1 MKNSKK
7 KRKDIYDL
15 LKAQDLKAYL
25 EEEGHKFEGD
35 KMICPFH
42 ADTVPSFSVY
52 QTEDGFYRWHCFGC
66 KEKEDENE
74 ITGGSIIDYEMR
86 ENNISK
92 EEAVEKLTK
101 HFGLEPKIV
110 AEYPY
115 TDENGNVLYKILR
128 SEPGKIFTVDRKMN
142 GIRRVLYQLPKLIK
156 ANDIWLVEGEKDVE
170 TLEKLGF
177 VATTWPFGKGNW
189 RPEYAEFFKGKNV
202 CLCLDTDVEEEIVN
216 DIATSISEAGA
227 SSLTHIELDLKEG
240 KDISD
245 WVEENKE
252 LPKEKLAEKL
262 LQIIL
267 KAVKSPQSNP
277 VSRESIS
284 YQFDST
290 FEGVPADNEIEIK
303 NSFLCEYVE
312 SISKITDAPQCF
324 ILFSGLA
331 LLSAVLNHF
340 YFSWVNPTH
349 LNLYI
354 LLLAQSTTERKSTLI
369 DIAYDYLK
377 EVGRIAPEP
386 TSLIYPSIFSPE
398 AFFDELE
405 GRKRG
410 IILWREL
417 NTVKA
422 LFSKTYGKGL
432 PSLFTNIWDGRSVS
446 QRFKKEGFRKVDDPV
461 VSILCGGIGE
471 WLVEGLRRL
480 DFQGGLWT
488 RFLFVP
494 VAPRKIDYRLPGSF
508 TLNSEIISELR
519 RLIALPPGAMD
530 IEAIKPAI
538 NHWMVEITKE
548 KQALGDAIAETFYN
562 KLEINAVKIAC
573 LLQLAANYSIAVKE
587 EAILDAINICEWI
600 KRRLPN
606 LLRGFM
612 QTDWDRERE
621 RILNVLER
629 KGDSTT
635 REIYMFANIDS
646 SHGIKHLENLIDEG
660 LVSSR
665 GTKKGSR
672 GRPGRIFFLI
682 K

>member
-1 MKNSKK
+1 MNDSNK
-7 KRKDIYDL
+7 KRRDVYSL
-15 LKAQDLKAYL
+15 LKYQDLKVYL

-66 KEKEDENE
+66 KE
-74 ITGGSIIDYEMR
+74 GGSIIDYEMR
-86 ENNISK
+86 ENNISQ

-115 TDENGNVLYKILR
+115 TDENNNVLYKVRRI
-128 SEPGKIFTVDRKMN
+128 EPGHDFPVDRKMN
-142 GIRRVLYQLPKLIK
+142 DVRRVLYHLSKMLEAK
-156 ANDIWLVEGEKDVE
+156 DVWVVEGEKDVE
-170 TLEKLGF
+170 TLEKLEF
-177 VATTWPFGKGNW
+177 VATTWMSGKGNW
-189 RPEYAEFFKGKNV
+189 RPEYAKFFKDKNV
-202 CLCLDTDVEEEIVN
+202 YLCLDTDVPEEIVN
-216 DIATSISEAGA
+216 NIATSISEAGA
-227 SSLTHIELDLKEG
+227 STLTHIELDLKEG

-252 LPKEKLAEKL
+252 LSKGKLQKKL

-267 KAVKSPQSNP
+267 KAVKNPQSNSKEN
-277 VSRESIS
+277 VS
-284 YQFDST
+284 YQFDSS
-290 FEGVPADNEIEIK
+290 FEGAPEDNEIEVR
-303 NSFLCEYVE
+303 NPFLCEYIE

-340 YFSWVNPTH
+340 YFNWVNATH

-354 LLLAQSTTERKSTLI
+354 LLLAQSTSERKSTLI
-369 DIAYDYLK
+369 DIVYDYLK

-386 TSLIYPSIFSPE
+386 TNLIYPSGFSPE

-405 GRKRG
+405 EHNRG

-417 NTVKA
+417 NIVKA
-422 LFSKTYGKGL
+422 LFGKTYGKGL

-446 QRFKKEGFRKVDDPV
+446 QRFKKEGLRKVDNPV

-471 WLVEGLRRL
+471 WLVEGLQRL

-494 VAPRKIDYRLPGSF
+494 VASRRIGYRLPGSF
-508 TLNSEIISELR
+508 TYNSEIIHKLR
-519 RLIALPPGAMD
+519 GLIALAPKAMD
-530 IEAIKPAI
+530 IEAVKPAI
-538 NHWMVEITKE
+538 NRWMVEITKE

-562 KLEINAVKIAC
+562 KLEINAVKISC
-573 LLQLAANYSIAVKE
+573 LLALASNSSTVVGD
-587 EAILDAINICEWI
+587 EAIEDAIAICEWI
-600 KRRLPN
+600 KRRLPA

-612 QTDWDRERE
+612 QTDWDRERN

-629 KGDSTT
+629 KGECTT
-635 REIYMFANIDS
+635 REIYQFAHVDS

-660 LVSSR
+660 LVSSKS
-665 GTKKGSR
+665 TKKGSR
-672 GRPGRIFFLI
+672 GKPGRIFFLI
-682 K
+682 R

>member
-1 MKNSKK
+1 MNDSNKK
-7 KRKDIYDL
+7 KRDIYSL
-15 LKAQDLKAYL
+15 LKYQDLKAYL
-25 EEEGHKFEGD
+25 EKEGHKFEGD

-52 QTEDGFYRWHCFGC
+52 QTEDEFYRWHCFGC
-66 KEKEDENE
+66 EES
-74 ITGGSIIDYEMR
+74 GSIIDYEMR
-86 ENNISK
+86 ENNLSQEK
-92 EEAVEKLTK
+92 AVGKLTK

-115 TDENGNVLYKILR
+115 TDEDDNVLYKVRRI
-128 SEPGKIFTVDRKMN
+128 EPGHDFPVDRKMK
-142 GIRRVLYQLPKLIK
+142 GIRRVLYHLSKMLK
-156 ANDIWLVEGEKDVE
+156 ADDVWLVEGEKDVE

-177 VATTWPFGKGNW
+177 VATTWVSGKGNW
-189 RPEYAEFFKGKNV
+189 RSEYAEFFKGKNV
-202 CLCLDTDVEEEIVN
+202 RLCLDTDVKEEIVN
-216 DIATSISEAGA
+216 YVATSILEAGA

-252 LPKEKLAEKL
+252 LSKEKLQEKL
-262 LQIIL
+262 LQTIL
-267 KAVKSPQSNP
+267 KAIKNPQSNP
-277 VSRESIS
+277 VSRENIS
-284 YQFDST
+284 YQFNSS
-290 FEGVPADNEIEIK
+290 FEGTPEDNEIEVK

-386 TSLIYPSIFSPE
+386 TNLIYPSVFSLE

-432 PSLFTNIWDGRSVS
+432 PSKFTDIWDGRPIS

-494 VAPRKIDYRLPGSF
+494 VAPRKMSYRLPGSF
-508 TLNSEIISELR
+508 TYNSEIIHKLR
-519 RLIALPPGAMD
+519 GLIALAPEAMD

-538 NHWMVEITKE
+538 NCWMVEITKE
-548 KQALGDAIAETFYN
+548 KQTLGDAIAETFYN

-573 LLQLAANYSIAVKE
+573 LLQLASNFSITVGE
-587 EAILDAINICEWI
+587 EAILDAITICEWI
-600 KRRLPN
+600 KRRLLN

-612 QTDWDRERE
+612 QSDWDRERE
-621 RILNVLER
+621 RILNVLKRRGE
-629 KGDSTT
+629 STT
-635 REIYMFANIDS
+635 KEIYQFANIDS
-646 SHGIKHLENLIDEG
+646 AHGIKHLENLIQEDLIG
-660 LVSSR
+660 SR